1 MKITYDK
8 QTDSIYVYCLPKKY
22 QGKGMAKN
30 TVPLLDYPNVILDF
44 TENRKLLGIEILDAS
59 KIIDLEYLK
68 KVEFKQ
74 YD

>member
-1 MKITYDK
+1 
-8 QTDSIYVYCLPKKY
+8 
-22 QGKGMAKN
+22 MAKN

-74 YD
+74 YA